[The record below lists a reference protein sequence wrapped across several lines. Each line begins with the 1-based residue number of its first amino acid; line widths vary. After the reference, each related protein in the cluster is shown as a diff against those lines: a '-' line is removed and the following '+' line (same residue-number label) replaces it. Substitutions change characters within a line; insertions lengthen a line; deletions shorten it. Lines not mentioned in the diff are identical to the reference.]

1 MNNLCKCELGDLG
14 WVCNDND
21 VSALKHRTWM
31 LPRCRWTWDS
41 CPLNY
46 TCKFYIYT
54 CNFSKKVWEALK
66 NSHIY
71 SKIDGW
77 RKQTLAKQKLFPG
90 YGCVRLGTV
99 IHEMLHAS
107 GFWHEQSRPDRDEH
121 VEIFWSNIQAGMED
135 NFARYSRAEV
145 STLSLPYD
153 TDSVMH
159 YSSTAFSRNGQYTIK
174 PKK

>member
-1 MNNLCKCELGDLG
+1 MRLFGTFWILITPKFPNKWKSKQTFVKGHI
-14 WVCNDND
+14 V
-21 VSALKHRTWM
+21 LKVNKQ
-31 LPRCRWTWDS
+31 LILFC
-41 CPLNY
+41 
-46 TCKFYIYT
+46 TCWQPITLKVRFIQPWET
-54 CNFSKKVWEALK
+54 PIFSQ
-66 NSHIY
+66 
-71 SKIDGW
+71 IDGW
-77 RKQTLAKQKLFPG
+77 VVWTLSWNKNFSFLG

-121 VEIFWSNIQAGMED
+121 VEIFWSNIQPGMED

>member
-1 MNNLCKCELGDLG
+1 MLILHLNLLSLY
-14 WVCNDND
+14 
-21 VSALKHRTWM
+21 LH
-31 LPRCRWTWDS
+31 L
-41 CPLNY
+41 
-46 TCKFYIYT
+46 YI
-54 CNFSKKVWEALK
+54 NSSKQSIERPWKTP
-66 NSHIY
+66 IF